1 MKERL
6 TVEDVRGALDKVGQ
20 DALVYAERLREL
32 DAASGDGDLG
42 VTMTIGWNAVRAA
55 LPGLTQDDIG
65 MLLAQAGM
73 SFNKAAA
80 STFGVLLATA
90 LMRGG
95 RELKGLKELGL
106 AEVIKGFEGAFQG
119 VRERGK
125 ASVGDK
131 TMLDALAPA
140 IEALK
145 EAAARG
151 ESLASAMDAAAKA
164 AEAGAAQTAGLIP
177 KFGRAAWLGQRA
189 AEVQDPGATA
199 VALMLRSLAD
209 YVKG

>member
-6 TVEDVRGALDKVGQ
+6 TVEDVRAALDKVGQ
-20 DALVYAERLREL
+20 DALAYAECLREL

-55 LPGLTQDDIG
+55 LPGLTPEDIG
-65 MLLAQAGM
+65 ALLAQAGM

-95 RELKGLKELGL
+95 RELKGMKELGL

-140 IEALK
+140 VEALK
-145 EAAARG
+145 EAQSKG
-151 ESLASAMDAAAKA
+151 QSLAEGLEAAAVA
-164 AEAGAAQTAGLIP
+164 AERGARETAGLMP
-177 KFGRAAWLGQRA
+177 KFGRASWLGQRA
-189 AEVQDPGATA
+189 AEVQDPGAMA

-209 YVKG
+209 YLKG

>member
-6 TVEDVRGALDKVGQ
+6 TVEDVRAALDKVGQ
-20 DALVYAERLREL
+20 DALTYAERLREL

-55 LPGLTQDDIG
+55 LPGSTQEDIG
-65 MLLAQAGM
+65 TLLAQAGIN
-73 SFNKAAA
+73 FNKAAA

-95 RELKGLKELGL
+95 RELKGMKELGL
-106 AEVIKGFEGAFQG
+106 AEVIKGFEGALQG

-131 TMLDALAPA
+131 TMLDAMAPA

-151 ESLASAMDAAAKA
+151 DSLAAAMDAAARA
-164 AEAGAAQTAGLIP
+164 AEAGAAQTAGLTP
-177 KFGRAAWLGQRA
+177 KFGRASWLGQRA

-199 VALMLRSLAD
+199 VAMMLRSLAD

>member
-6 TVEDVRGALDKVGQ
+6 TVEDVRAALDKVGQ
-20 DALVYAERLREL
+20 DALTYAERLREL

-42 VTMTIGWNAVRAA
+42 VTMVIGWNAVRAA
-55 LPGLTQDDIG
+55 LPGLVQEDIG
-65 MLLAQAGM
+65 ALLAHAGM

-95 RELKGLKELGL
+95 RELKGLSDMGL
-106 AEVIKGFEGAFQG
+106 ADLIRGFEGAFQG

-131 TMLDALAPA
+131 TILDALAPA
-140 IEALK
+140 VEALK
-145 EAAARG
+145 GAQGRGQSLADGLEAAA
-151 ESLASAMDAAAKA
+151 AAAERG
-164 AEAGAAQTAGLIP
+164 AEATAGMMP
-177 KFGRAAWLGQRA
+177 HVGRASWLGQRA

-209 YVKG
+209 YVRG